1 MRNKAKQQAML
12 DIQADLESQGKC
24 FLAFVKKFNPVMG
37 TLVRNHIA
45 DQQKKSN
52 SKKAKSHV

>member
-12 DIQADLESQGKC
+12 DIQADLTSQGKC
-24 FLAFVKKFNPVMG
+24 FFAFVKKLNPVMG

-45 DQQKKSN
+45 AQQKKSSTKN
-52 SKKAKSHV
+52 K